1 MGRPAEA
8 RESRE
13 KSMPDRRRHL
23 RCPLRSPVE
32 FTGADAGAKQVTFG
46 FATDLSPR
54 GARVQTVF
62 PAASGSRVVLRLWR
76 PGWPEELQLEAVV
89 RWSRAG
95 AMGVEFGSLGW
106 DEAGLVDDLLGESR
120 PEARAM

>member
-1 MGRPAEA
+1 M
-8 RESRE
+8 
-13 KSMPDRRRHL
+13 
-23 RCPLRSPVE
+23 E